1 MVTRTLKAKRHLEN
15 AITYIEWLDID
26 LTMPRGTRK
35 QALKDLVKD
44 IKRLKKNR
52 AWAFEI
58 WLKYIKLG
66 WMLMDETQPN
76 LGHEARVAKRAYTL
90 VKPVL
95 GRKVPFFPRLKMS
108 YLKDS
113 SYQLLRELSL
123 KLIGLTEL
131 TDSVGE
137 ELWDYQPNCEVAQQP
152 YEDQLSLDQVE
163 DLNASCEERGESS
176 LNISL
181 EEVLAAAAVE
191 ETAEGDDE
199 IGRVSRS

>member
-1 MVTRTLKAKRHLEN
+1 MATRTLKAKQHLEN
-15 AITYIEWLDID
+15 ALTYIEWLDID
-26 LTMPRGTRK
+26 LTMTRGTRK

-52 AWAFEI
+52 AWTFEI

-76 LGHEARVAKRAYTL
+76 LGHEAKVAKKAYTL

-113 SYQLLRELSL
+113 SYQLLGELSIS
-123 KLIGLTEL
+123 LIGLTEL
-131 TDSVGE
+131 TDSVE
-137 ELWDYQPNCEVAQQP
+137 ENLWDFQLNTKVAQQSH
-152 YEDQLSLDQVE
+152 EDQSSLDLVE
-163 DLNASCEERGESS
+163 ILNVSSEDEGESS

-181 EEVLAAAAVE
+181 EEVLAAGAVE
-191 ETAEGDDE
+191 EAAEEDE
-199 IGRVSRS
+199 EISRVSRS

>member
-1 MVTRTLKAKRHLEN
+1 MATRTLKAKQHLEN
-15 AITYIEWLDID
+15 AITYMEWLDID

-58 WLKYIKLG
+58 WLKYVKLG
-66 WMLMDETQPN
+66 WMLMDEAQPN

-90 VKPVL
+90 IKPVL

-113 SYQLLRELSL
+113 SYQLLGELSL
-123 KLIGLTEL
+123 RLIGSTEL

-137 ELWDYQPNCEVAQQP
+137 DLWNYQPNSEVTQQP
-152 YEDQLSLDQVE
+152 HEDQLSLDQVE
-163 DLNASCEERGESS
+163 VLNASCEKRRESS

-199 IGRVSRS
+199 IGRVSGS

>member
-1 MVTRTLKAKRHLEN
+1 MATRTLKAKRHLKQV
-15 AITYIEWLDID
+15 ITYMEWLDID
-26 LTMPRGTRK
+26 LTIPRGIRK

-44 IKRLKKNR
+44 IKRLKKDR

-58 WLKYIKLG
+58 WLKYVKLG
-66 WMLMDETQPN
+66 WMLRDETQPN
-76 LGHEARVAKRAYTL
+76 LGHKARMAKRAYTL

-113 SYQLLRELSL
+113 PYQLLGELSIS
-123 KLIGLTEL
+123 LIGLTEL

-137 ELWDYQPNCEVAQQP
+137 NLWDFQLNTEVAQQSH
-152 YEDQLSLDQVE
+152 EDQPSLDLVE
-163 DLNASCEERGESS
+163 ILNVSSEDEGESS

-181 EEVLAAAAVE
+181 EEVLAAGAVE
-191 ETAEGDDE
+191 EAAEEDE
-199 IGRVSRS
+199 EISRVSRS

>member
-1 MVTRTLKAKRHLEN
+1 MATRTLKAKQHLET

-26 LTMPRGTRK
+26 LTMPHGMRK
-35 QALKDLVKD
+35 RVLKDLVKD

-58 WLKYIKLG
+58 WLKYVKLG
-66 WMLMDETQPN
+66 WMLMDEAQPN

-90 VKPVL
+90 IKPVL
-95 GRKVPFFPRLKMS
+95 GRKVSFFPRLKMS

-113 SYQLLRELSL
+113 SYQLLRELSIS
-123 KLIGLTEL
+123 LIGSTEL

-137 ELWDYQPNCEVAQQP
+137 NLWDFQLNTKVVQQVHEEQP
-152 YEDQLSLDQVE
+152 SLDLVE
-163 DLNASCEERGESS
+163 ILNVSSEDGGESS

-181 EEVLAAAAVE
+181 EEVLTTGVVE
-191 ETAEGDDE
+191 ETAADDDE
-199 IGRVSRS
+199 IGRVSGS

>member
-1 MVTRTLKAKRHLEN
+1 MATRTLKAKQHLEN
-15 AITYIEWLDID
+15 AITYMEWLDID

-58 WLKYIKLG
+58 WLKYVKLG
-66 WMLMDETQPN
+66 WMLMDEAQPN
-76 LGHEARVAKRAYTL
+76 LGYEARVVKRAYTL

-95 GRKVPFFPRLKMS
+95 GRKVPFFPRLKIS

-113 SYQLLRELSL
+113 SYQLLGELSIS
-123 KLIGLTEL
+123 LIGSTEL

-137 ELWDYQPNCEVAQQP
+137 NLWDFQLNTEVAQQSH
-152 YEDQLSLDQVE
+152 EDQLSLDLVE
-163 DLNASCEERGESS
+163 ILNISSEDGRESS

-181 EEVLAAAAVE
+181 KEVLAAGIVE
-191 ETAEGDDE
+191 ETAVVDDE
-199 IGRVSRS
+199 IGRVFRS

>member
-1 MVTRTLKAKRHLEN
+1 MATRTLKAKRHLEN
-15 AITYIEWLDID
+15 MITYMELLDID
-26 LTMPRGTRK
+26 FTMPRGIRK

-58 WLKYIKLG
+58 WLKYVKLG
-66 WMLMDETQPN
+66 WMLRDETQPN
-76 LGHEARVAKRAYTL
+76 LGHEASVAKRVYTL

-113 SYQLLRELSL
+113 FYQLLGELSL
-123 KLIGLTEL
+123 KLIGSTEL

-137 ELWDYQPNCEVAQQP
+137 DLWDYQ
-152 YEDQLSLDQVE
+152 S
-163 DLNASCEERGESS
+163 
-176 LNISL
+176 
-181 EEVLAAAAVE
+181 
-191 ETAEGDDE
+191 
-199 IGRVSRS
+199 

>member
-1 MVTRTLKAKRHLEN
+1 
-15 AITYIEWLDID
+15 
-26 LTMPRGTRK
+26 MPRGTRK

-66 WMLMDETQPN
+66 WMLMDEAQLN
-76 LGHEARVAKRAYTL
+76 LSHEARVAKRAYTL

-95 GRKVPFFPRLKMS
+95 GRKVSFFPRLKMS
-108 YLKDS
+108 YLKNS
-113 SYQLLRELSL
+113 SYQLLRELSIR
-123 KLIGLTEL
+123 LIGSTEL

-137 ELWDYQPNCEVAQQP
+137 NLWNFQLNTKVVQQSH
-152 YEDQLSLDQVE
+152 EDQPLLDLVE
-163 DLNASCEERGESS
+163 ILNVSSEDGGESS

-181 EEVLAAAAVE
+181 EEVLAAGAVE
-191 ETAEGDDE
+191 EDAVVDDG
-199 IGRVSRS
+199 IGRVLG

>member
-1 MVTRTLKAKRHLEN
+1 MATRTLKAKQHLET
-15 AITYIEWLDID
+15 AIIYMGWLDID

-44 IKRLKKNR
+44 IKRFKKNR

-58 WLKYIKLG
+58 WLKYVKLG
-66 WMLMDETQPN
+66 WMLMDEAQPN

-90 VKPVL
+90 IKPVL
-95 GRKVPFFPRLKMS
+95 GRKVLFFPRLKIS

-113 SYQLLRELSL
+113 SYQLLGELSIS
-123 KLIGLTEL
+123 LIGSTEL

-137 ELWDYQPNCEVAQQP
+137 NLWDFQLNTKVAQQSH
-152 YEDQLSLDQVE
+152 ENQLSLDLVKILNVSSE
-163 DLNASCEERGESS
+163 DGGESS

-181 EEVLAAAAVE
+181 EEVLAAGVKEEAAVE
-191 ETAEGDDE
+191 DDE
-199 IGRVSRS
+199 IGRVPGS

>member
-1 MVTRTLKAKRHLEN
+1 MATRTLKVKQHLEA
-15 AITYIEWLDID
+15 AITYMKWLDID
-26 LTMPRGTRK
+26 LIMPCGMRK

-58 WLKYIKLG
+58 WLKYVKLG
-66 WMLMDETQPN
+66 WMLMDEAWPN
-76 LGHEARVAKRAYTL
+76 LGHEARVAKRTYTL

-113 SYQLLRELSL
+113 SYQLLGKLFL

-137 ELWDYQPNCEVAQQP
+137 DLWNYQPNSEV
-152 YEDQLSLDQVE
+152 
-163 DLNASCEERGESS
+163 
-176 LNISL
+176 
-181 EEVLAAAAVE
+181 
-191 ETAEGDDE
+191 T
-199 IGRVSRS
+199 

>member
-1 MVTRTLKAKRHLEN
+1 MATRTLKAKQHLEN
-15 AITYIEWLDID
+15 VITCMKWLNID

-58 WLKYIKLG
+58 WLKYVKLG
-66 WMLMDETQPN
+66 WMLMDEVQPN
-76 LGHEARVAKRAYTL
+76 LGHEARVAKQAYTL

-95 GRKVPFFPRLKMS
+95 RRKVPFFPRLKMS

-113 SYQLLRELSL
+113 SYQLLGELSIR
-123 KLIGLTEL
+123 LIGSTEL
-131 TDSVGE
+131 TNSVGKD
-137 ELWDYQPNCEVAQQP
+137 LWDFQLNIEVAQQSH
-152 YEDQLSLDQVE
+152 EDQPSLDLVE
-163 DLNASCEERGESS
+163 ILNIFSEDGGESS

-181 EEVLAAAAVE
+181 EEILA
-191 ETAEGDDE
+191 
-199 IGRVSRS
+199 VSV